1 LCNDIPQNFFAF
13 KTKEYATVI
22 EKIFGTCIRNI
33 PSKEKVLYLTFDDG
47 PHEYCTP
54 KVLDLLSQ
62 HHVYATFFVVAEALQ
77 RNLSAGRSIVAQGHN
92 LGNHS
97 LDHKYHH
104 FFRNDRH
111 LKNWVGRARDVI
123 EQSLQVQTIGFRSPL
138 GIQTPH
144 LRMALRDLQ
153 YPLVHWNQRFF
164 DTQRGLPRT
173 AIFNRISQFQP
184 GDILLLHDTHI
195 TYRHSF
201 LEGLELLLIHSK
213 KAGFTFKVIPNDLV
227 PFNLK
232 LTAHCL

>member
-1 LCNDIPQNFFAF
+1 MLD
-13 KTKEYATVI
+13 
-22 EKIFGTCIRNI
+22 KIFGTCIRNI
-33 PSKEKVLYLTFDDG
+33 PSTEKILYLTFDDG

-62 HHVYATFFVVAEALQ
+62 HHVHATFFVVAEALQ
-77 RNLSAGRSIVAQGHN
+77 RNLSVGRSIVAQGHN

-104 FFRNDRH
+104 FFGNDRY
-111 LKNWVGRARDVI
+111 LMNWVGRARDVI

-144 LRMALRDLQ
+144 LRMALRDLR
-153 YPLVHWNQRFF
+153 YPLIHWNQRFF

-173 AIFNRISQFQP
+173 AIINRIPQFQP

-195 TYRHSF
+195 KYRHSF
-201 LEGLELLLIHSK
+201 LEGLELLLTYSK
-213 KAGFTFKVIPNDLV
+213 KAGFTFKAIPNNLV

-232 LTAHCL
+232 LTARCL

>member
-1 LCNDIPQNFFAF
+1 M
-13 KTKEYATVI
+13 VI

-33 PSKEKVLYLTFDDG
+33 PSTENVLYLTFDDG

-54 KVLDLLSQ
+54 TVLDLLARHQ
-62 HHVYATFFVVAEALQ
+62 VQATFFVVAEALQ
-77 RNLSAGRSIVAQGHN
+77 RNLSVGRSIVAQGHH

-104 FFRNDRH
+104 FFGNDRY
-111 LKNWVGRARDVI
+111 LKKWVGRARDFI

-173 AIFNRISQFQP
+173 AILHRVPQFQS

-195 TYRHSF
+195 KYGHSF
-201 LEGLELLLIHSK
+201 LEGLEFLITYTK
-213 KAGFTFKVIPNDLV
+213 KVGFTFKVIPSDLV
-227 PFNLK
+227 PSNLEV
-232 LTAHCL
+232 TARCL

>member
-1 LCNDIPQNFFAF
+1 MEP
-13 KTKEYATVI
+13 ATVL

-33 PSKEKVLYLTFDDG
+33 PSREKVLYLTFDDG
-47 PHEYCTP
+47 PHESCTP

-62 HHVYATFFVVAEALQ
+62 HRVHATFFVVAETLQ
-77 RNLSAGRSIVAQGHN
+77 RNLSVGRSIVAQGHN

-104 FFRNDRH
+104 FFGNDRY
-111 LKNWVGRARDVI
+111 LKNWVGRARDFI
-123 EQSLQVQTIGFRSPL
+123 EQSLQVQTIGFRSPF

-164 DTQRGLPRT
+164 DTQRGLPRNT
-173 AIFNRISQFQP
+173 IINRISQFQS

-195 TYRHSF
+195 KYQQSF
-201 LEGLELLLIHSK
+201 LEGSELLLTESK
-213 KAGFTFKVIPNDLV
+213 KAGFTFKAIPNNLF

-232 LTAHCL
+232 LTDRCL